1 MVTKTNVIEK
11 NSRLKADELK
21 SPWNRAL
28 TRNAEWPDKVK
39 RGFKISFLSLQKK
52 DNFITILFTNLLLI

>member
-39 RGFKISFLSLQKK
+39 RGFKISFLSCTYIAKERQFYH
-52 DNFITILFTNLLLI
+52 NT

>member
-39 RGFKISFLSLQKK
+39 RGFKISFLYCKRK
-52 DNFITILFTNLLLI
+52 TILSQYLTLTYLI